1 MLQVVKDSQYYS
13 DIDQIINSLE
23 LLNQKVSAC
32 RYPMTKCEM
41 QIEIDYIIVG
51 LKNSKEK
58 GCLK

>member
-1 MLQVVKDSQYYS
+1 MLQVIKDSQYYS

-23 LLNQKVSAC
+23 ILNQKLSTH

-41 QIEIDYIIVG
+41 QIEIDYIITG